1 MIGDEP
7 LSTGRLEAFS
17 DGVIAIILTIM
28 VLELKSPESPDRHAL
43 LHEWPIFIS
52 YVISF
57 FYVAVYWINHHH
69 LFHRVKKVDL
79 PILWANIAVLFCMSL
94 IPFFTEWME
103 STRLSPFPTAIY
115 AAIMLLNGA
124 MFSILNRAVGRQSI
138 ASPELV
144 LLERA
149 ALRKNLIAIVIY
161 AIAIP
166 VAYYRTTLSL
176 ALVFLV
182 ALLYAIPSL
191 WVERYA
197 DKLEAKGERPLG
209 QGTLH
214 EPYTGPP
221 SGHDRA

>member
-1 MIGDEP
+1 
-7 LSTGRLEAFS
+7 
-17 DGVIAIILTIM
+17 
-28 VLELKSPESPDRHAL
+28 
-43 LHEWPIFIS
+43 
-52 YVISF
+52 
-57 FYVAVYWINHHH
+57 
-69 LFHRVKKVDL
+69 
-79 PILWANIAVLFCMSL
+79 
-94 IPFFTEWME
+94 
-103 STRLSPFPTAIY
+103 
-115 AAIMLLNGA
+115 
-124 MFSILNRAVGRQSI
+124 VGRQSI